1 MLRRSLLGC
10 FKAMPDFR
18 CLAMPKMLADAA
30 NQSGTGGQQQ
40 SSQQMTTQQILTQIA
55 QKHLKLETLQERKSD
70 RLDFHDLAVWS
81 IEAALQAAFE
91 AGKQAVK

>member
-1 MLRRSLLGC
+1 MW
-10 FKAMPDFR
+10 KV
-18 CLAMPKMLADAA
+18 LADAA

-40 SSQQMTTQQILTQIA
+40 GSKQMTTEQILTQIA

-91 AGKQAVK
+91 AGKQAAK